1 MLILF
6 EHPLSPYA
14 QKVKIALYEK
24 GIPFEAKTPDL
35 FGQTEQAFLD
45 SSPRR
50 EVPSLVDDGFTV
62 FDSTIILEYLEDR
75 FPEPRLLPP
84 TPQDRARVR
93 MLEEICDTYYEA
105 INWGMA
111 EILVFGRAQGELA
124 QQMTARAAEQTAGL
138 HRWLERELGAREW
151 FNGAAFG
158 WGDLCVY
165 PYVAASANWG
175 FAAPAGSRL
184 AAWLERVAAR
194 DGTKKCAEA
203 VATVMASFQNLGPLV
218 ESGVFV
224 REYRDHRL
232 EWMIRSGGIEVI
244 REGLARKNIRF
255 HVEID

>member
-24 GIPFEAKTPDL
+24 GIPFEAKIPDL
-35 FGQTEQAFLD
+35 FGQTEQVFLD

-50 EVPSLVDDGFTV
+50 EVPSLIDDGFTV

-75 FPEPRLLPP
+75 FPEPPLLPA

-105 INWGMA
+105 INWGLA
-111 EILVFGRAQGELA
+111 EIQVFGRAKGALADEL
-124 QQMTARAAEQTAGL
+124 TARGGKQTAGM
-138 HRWLERELGAREW
+138 HRWLERELGEREH
-151 FNGAAFG
+151 FNGAFFG
-158 WGDLCVY
+158 WGDLSVY
-165 PYVAASANWG
+165 PYVAASALWG
-175 FAAPAGSRL
+175 FPPPAGSRL

-194 DGTKKCAEA
+194 DSARLCAEA
-203 VATVMASFQNLGPLV
+203 VASVMASFQNLGPLV
-218 ESGVFV
+218 EAGAFV

-232 EWMIRSGGIEVI
+232 EWMIRSGGLDVV
-244 REGLARKNIRF
+244 REGLAKNNIRF

>member
-1 MLILF
+1 MLTLF

-24 GIPFEAKTPDL
+24 GIPFEAKIPDL
-35 FGQTEQAFLD
+35 FGTTEQTFLD

-50 EVPSLVDDGFTV
+50 EVPSLIDDGFTV

-75 FPEPRLLPP
+75 FPAPSLLPP

-105 INWGMA
+105 INWGLA
-111 EILVFGRAQGELA
+111 EILVFNRAQGELA
-124 QQMTARAAEQTAGL
+124 GEMVARAGKQTTGL
-138 HRWLERELGAREW
+138 YRWLERELGDREY
-151 FNGAAFG
+151 FNGTTFG

-165 PYVAASANWG
+165 PYVAASALWG
-175 FAAPAGSRL
+175 TPAPAGSHL
-184 AAWLERVAAR
+184 AAWLERTAAR
-194 DGTKKCAEA
+194 ESARLCAEA

-218 ESGVFV
+218 ETGVFV

-232 EWMIRSGGIEVI
+232 EWMIRSGGIDVV
-244 REGLARKNIRF
+244 RDGLAKSNIRF
-255 HVEID
+255 HVELD

>member
-1 MLILF
+1 MLTLF

-24 GIPFEAKTPDL
+24 GVPFEAKIPNL
-35 FGQTEQAFLD
+35 FGETEQPFLD

-50 EVPSLVDDGFTV
+50 EVPSLIDGDFTV
-62 FDSTIILEYLEDR
+62 FDSTIILEYVEDR
-75 FPEPRLLPP
+75 WPTPPLLPA
-84 TPQDRARVR
+84 TAQDRARVR

-124 QQMTARAAEQTAGL
+124 QQITTRAARQTAGM
-138 HRWLERELGAREW
+138 HRWLERALGEREF
-151 FNGAAFG
+151 FNGTAFG
-158 WGDLCVY
+158 WGDLSVY
-165 PYVAASANWG
+165 PYVAASGTWG
-175 FAAPAGSRL
+175 FGAPAGSKL

-194 DGTKKCAEA
+194 DSARRCAEA

-218 ESGVFV
+218 ESGAFV

-232 EWMIRSGGIEVI
+232 EWMIRSGGLDVV
-244 REGLARKNIRF
+244 REGLAKSNIRF
-255 HVEID
+255 HVELE

>member
-1 MLILF
+1 MLTLF

-24 GIPFEAKTPDL
+24 GIPFEAKIPDL
-35 FGQTEQAFLD
+35 FGQTEQVFLD

-62 FDSTIILEYLEDR
+62 FDSTIILEYVEDR
-75 FPEPRLLPP
+75 FPEPALLPP

-93 MLEEICDTYYEA
+93 MVEEICDTYYEA
-105 INWGMA
+105 INWGLA
-111 EILVFGRAQGELA
+111 EIRVFNRAQGALA
-124 QQMTARAAEQTAGL
+124 DEMTARAGRQLVGL
-138 HRWLERELGAREW
+138 HRWLERELGDREH
-151 FNGAAFG
+151 FNGARFG
-158 WGDLCVY
+158 WGDLSVY
-165 PYVAASANWG
+165 PYVAASALWG
-175 FAAPAGSRL
+175 FAPPAGSRL

-194 DGTKKCAEA
+194 DGARMCAEA

-218 ESGVFV
+218 EAGAFV

-232 EWMIRSGGIEVI
+232 EWMIRSGGLDVV
-244 REGLARKNIRF
+244 REGLEKNNIRF